1 MKTRILIIFLSMML
15 LGSAILLR
23 AAWLQFLPN
32 EKLNTLKKRQF
43 QTIVTL
49 PSRRGS
55 VVDKDGRDL
64 AMSVAAFSLYA
75 DPKIIPNKKQVA
87 KKLSKEL
94 NIPYAS
100 VFAKIKDSNR
110 RFSWIQRRI
119 PRLKMEKVREW
130 KIRGLSFVEEWT
142 RVYPNENLMSQV
154 LGFLGSEGQGLEGL
168 ELQFEDAMKGNQKK
182 VSVKRDAH
190 GRPLVS
196 EGLLFTENPEG
207 HEVQLTVDSELQ
219 YQLEAELTK
228 TVHEFEATGAV
239 GVILDAKTSAIRAL
253 ASVPTY
259 DANKANNISAD
270 LRRNRNVTDF
280 FEPGSVIK
288 PFVVAKGLKDKVL
301 QPNSKFF
308 CENGKWKV
316 TDRIIRESDADHN
329 FGSITVSEILAY
341 SSNIGTAKIALQMG
355 AERVREGLHE
365 FGFGT
370 KTGVDLPGEVRG
382 LLHALPWNPHL
393 LATSSFG
400 QGMAATSL
408 QVATAY
414 AALANGGQMKSPYI
428 LQSIRNVE
436 TGESQ
441 AFEPKKS
448 RRVLSESQAESMR
461 MLLTAVTQKG
471 ATGFTARVSGF
482 QVAGKTGTAQ
492 KAFPNG
498 KGYKPGAYI
507 SSFAGMIPAHQPE
520 YVIYVAVD
528 EPKKNYYASVVAAPL
543 FSRIA
548 SFAVRKSGL
557 APTLLGSENYTPISN
572 AKRALAEATRPQT
585 LVSSEILA
593 ENINANSKVI
603 PDLKDLTLRQVIRK
617 IQGQEIKLK
626 TIGSGKVMETWPKAG
641 DEIPN
646 DGTLTLF
653 MQDR

>member
-1 MKTRILIIFLSMML
+1 MKARILFIFLSMMF
-15 LGSAILLR
+15 LGSTILLR

-32 EKLNTLKKRQF
+32 EKLNTLKNRQF

-49 PSRRGS
+49 PSRRGP

-75 DPKIIPNKKQVA
+75 DPKIITNKKVVA

-94 NIPYAS
+94 GLSFENVYS
-100 VFAKIKDSNR
+100 KIKDASR
-110 RFSWIQRRI
+110 RFSWIQRRMTRI
-119 PRLKMEKVREW
+119 KMERITAMKV
-130 KIRGLSFVEEWT
+130 RGLSFVEEWT

-154 LGFLGSEGQGLEGL
+154 LGFLGSEGQGLEGV
-168 ELQFEDAMKGNQKK
+168 ELQFEDILKGNQKK

-207 HEVQLTVDSELQ
+207 HEIQLTIDSELQ
-219 YQLEAELTK
+219 YQLEAELAK
-228 TVHEFEATGAV
+228 TVQEFNASGAV

-253 ASVPTY
+253 ASAPTY
-259 DANKANNISAD
+259 DANKANNTNAE

-288 PFVVAKGLKDKVL
+288 PFVIAKGLKDKVI

-308 CENGKWKV
+308 CENGRFQIG
-316 TDRIIRESDADHN
+316 DRVIKEADAHHD
-329 FGSITVSEILAY
+329 FGLITVSEILAY

-355 AERVREGLHE
+355 QDRVYQGLQD
-365 FGFGT
+365 FGFGA
-370 KTGVDLPGEVRG
+370 KTGVDLPGEVKG
-382 LLHALPWNPHL
+382 ILHPLPWNPHL

-408 QVATAY
+408 QIAAAY
-414 AALANGGQMKSPYI
+414 TALANGGILKSPYI
-428 LQSIRNVE
+428 VQSVHNVE

-441 AFEPKKS
+441 EFKAKEI
-448 RRVLSESQAESMR
+448 RRVLTEPEAESMR

-471 ATGFTARVSGF
+471 ATGYSARVSGF

-492 KAFPNG
+492 KALPNG
-498 KGYKPGAYI
+498 RGYKSGGYI
-507 SSFAGMIPAHQPE
+507 ASFAGMIPAHQPE

-528 EPKKNYYASVVAAPL
+528 EPKKNYYAGTVAAPL

-548 SFAVRKSGL
+548 SFAVRRSGL
-557 APTLLGSENYTPISN
+557 APTLLGDDNYTPRPI
-572 AKRALAEATRPQT
+572 AKLAVKNEKPMT
-585 LVSSEILA
+585 LVSSEIL
-593 ENINANSKVI
+593 NDSVSTDFKTL
-603 PDLKDLTLRQVIRK
+603 PDLKDLTLRQVMRK
-617 IQGQEIKLK
+617 IQGHEVKLK
-626 TIGSGKVMETWPKAG
+626 TVGSGKVTDTWPKAG
-641 DEIPN
+641 QELPE
-646 DGTLTLF
+646 DGTLVLYL
-653 MQDR
+653 QDN

>member
-1 MKTRILIIFLSMML
+1 MKTRILIVFLGMML

-32 EKLNTLKKRQF
+32 EKLKTLKNRQF
-43 QTIVTL
+43 QTVVTL
-49 PSRRGS
+49 PSRRGP

-75 DPKIIPNKKQVA
+75 DPKIIPNKKQIA
-87 KKLSKEL
+87 RKLSKEL
-94 NIPYAS
+94 GLSTESIFS
-100 VFAKIKDSNR
+100 KIKDSNR

-119 PRLKMEKVREW
+119 TREKMENIKAWKV
-130 KIRGLSFVEEWT
+130 RGLSFVEEWT

-154 LGFLGSEGQGLEGL
+154 LGFIGSEGQGLEGL
-168 ELQFEDAMKGNQKK
+168 ELQLEDTLKGNQKK
-182 VSVKRDAH
+182 VLVKRDAR

-219 YQLEAELTK
+219 YQLEAELAK
-228 TVHEFEATGAV
+228 TVQEFDAVGAV

-253 ASVPTY
+253 ASAPTY
-259 DANKANNISAD
+259 DANKASNTGAE

-288 PFVVAKGLKDKVL
+288 PFVVAKGMKDKLL

-308 CENGKWKV
+308 CEWGQWKV
-316 TDRIIRESDADHN
+316 TDRIIRESDSNHK
-329 FGSITVSEILAY
+329 FGSITVSEIMAY

-355 AERVREGLHE
+355 AEKVREGLQE
-365 FGFGT
+365 FGFGSR
-370 KTGVDLPGEVRG
+370 TGVDLPGEVRG
-382 LLHALPWNPHL
+382 ILHPLPWNPHL
-393 LATSSFG
+393 TATNSFG
-400 QGMAATSL
+400 QGMAATTL
-408 QVATAY
+408 QVAAAY
-414 AALANGGQMKSPYI
+414 AALANGGVMKKPYI
-428 LQSIRNVE
+428 VQQIRNTE
-436 TGESQ
+436 NGEI
-441 AFEPKKS
+441 EEIDHGDGK
-448 RRVLSESQAESMR
+448 RVLSEAQAESMR

-471 ATGFTARVSGF
+471 ATGYNARVSGF

-492 KAFPNG
+492 KALSNG
-498 KGYKPGAYI
+498 RGYKSGGYI
-507 SSFAGMIPAHQPE
+507 SSFAGMIPAHKPE

-557 APTLLGSENYTPISN
+557 APTLIGAENYISKPI
-572 AKRALAEATRPQT
+572 AKVSAPSDLI
-585 LVSSEILA
+585 SSEILTESQA
-593 ENINANSKVI
+593 AAPKVI
-603 PDLKDLTLRQVIRK
+603 PDLKDLTLRQVIRR
-617 IQGQEIKLK
+617 IQGQEVKLK
-626 TIGSGKVMETWPKAG
+626 TIGSGKVIDTWPKAG
-641 DEIPN
+641 SEITP

-653 MQDR
+653 MQEH